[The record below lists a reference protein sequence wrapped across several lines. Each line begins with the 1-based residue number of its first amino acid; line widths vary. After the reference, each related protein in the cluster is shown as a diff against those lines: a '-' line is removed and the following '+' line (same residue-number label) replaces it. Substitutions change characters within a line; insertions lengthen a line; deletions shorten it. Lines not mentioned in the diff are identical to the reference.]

1 MFTITQ
7 MKVTA
12 SSNARTRLTRS
23 GAPLPGSI
31 NISWERPKHH
41 RTNPL
46 GERARDL
53 FPEWHRKPNV
63 RSHFDQLD
71 AQGLGQPPSCHSLC
85 FHAAATLK
93 VGTKSGTDDANNVFW
108 GRQAAVWNNTGDTA
122 TISDQ
127 TATVISTF
135 YVLTA
140 KVPSVVATRAT
151 AVANAME
158 STIASSAEPARPLSE
173 GVYAQ

>member
-1 MFTITQ
+1 M
-7 MKVTA
+7 A
-12 SSNARTRLTRS
+12 SKTKRPQSFRPIGRS
-23 GAPLPGSI
+23 
-31 NISWERPKHH
+31 
-41 RTNPL
+41 
-46 GERARDL
+46 RAR
-53 FPEWHRKPNV
+53 PTTI
-63 RSHFDQLD
+63 S
-71 AQGLGQPPSCHSLC
+71 SCHSLC

-173 GVYAQ
+173 GVYPQ